1 MLPQKPSS
9 PSGAGEASASRTP
22 GTYPN
27 REPDKESS
35 GNSKPPVRA
44 INEDDDGYD
53 PYTDWH
59 DQRRSEPLFEEDPW
73 R

>member
-1 MLPQKPSS
+1 MLPQKHNSQSVKPNDSS
-9 PSGAGEASASRTP
+9 HSKKKPLAS
-22 GTYPN
+22 
-27 REPDKESS
+27 
-35 GNSKPPVRA
+35 PVRA

-59 DQRRSEPLFEEDPW
+59 DQRRQEPLFEKDPW